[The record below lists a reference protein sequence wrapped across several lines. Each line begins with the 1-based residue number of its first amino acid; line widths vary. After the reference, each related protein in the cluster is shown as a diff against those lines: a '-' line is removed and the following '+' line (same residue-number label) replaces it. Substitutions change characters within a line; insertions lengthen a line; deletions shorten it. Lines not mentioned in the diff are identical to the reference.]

1 MIRAATTVRAVLLD
15 MGGTLVDSNDA
26 HARAWVEALAEGGFA
41 IPLMHPA
48 PDRHGRR
55 LSGRQGAIVRAR
67 YLTGLRPF
75 PQARDLVARL
85 REDGLRLIV
94 ASSSERAMLGAL
106 LELVGIVT
114 LIDGTTSASDAA
126 HSKPAPDLV
135 VAALAEA
142 ALPAAAAVMLSDTP
156 YDIAAA
162 RQLGVGTIAPRCGGF
177 ADVDLAGALALYADP
192 ADLLARYDTSPLGS
206 VMAGE
211 TR

>member
-1 MIRAATTVRAVLLD
+1 M
-15 MGGTLVDSNDA
+15 DSNDA

-41 IPLMHPA
+41 IPLTRPS

-55 LSGRQGAIVRAR
+55 HLLPAAIKLPKDTPRGRQLSERQSAIVRER
-67 YLTGLRPF
+67 YLPALRPF
-75 PQARDLVARL
+75 PQAGHQVTRL

-94 ASSSERAMLGAL
+94 ASSSERAMLDMF

-114 LIDGTTSASDAA
+114 LIDGVIAASDAA

-135 VAALAEA
+135 AAALAKA
-142 ALPAAAAVMLSDTP
+142 ALPAAAAVMLGDTP

-177 ADVDLAGALALYADP
+177 ADTDLPGALALYADP
-192 ADLLARYDTSPLGS
+192 ADLLARYDTSPLRS